1 MGKKKAIVAAVTA
14 VVVLAAVGS
23 GFWWWRNKE
32 TDSTDETIVYVSTVA
47 EQNAANPD
55 LTTMCFSGVTEAQE
69 TKEIKADTTKTISEI
84 YVKEGDTVKKGTPL
98 FLYDVE
104 SMKLDLEQ
112 GEIEVEQL
120 NNEISSYQEQIRQLE
135 SEKAAADADQQ
146 LSYTTQI
153 QTLQTSIDKAEYDI
167 KVKNIAL
174 QKQQNAID
182 NAKVTA
188 EMDGIIKT
196 VKTPEAMQADGTDV
210 IMTITASGNYRIK
223 GTLSEQQLGQVIT
236 GQKMIIR
243 SRVDANQCWS
253 GEVTE
258 ISTEA
263 EQDNGNN
270 MMYFDGG
277 SDNTASKYAFYI
289 KLNSADGL
297 LLGQHVLIEPDM
309 GQNSGHKGIWIYSDF
324 LVWDGDQA
332 YVWIADDKNR
342 LQKKLVE
349 IGETDETYG
358 ITELKNG
365 LSETDFIAYP
375 ADDYKEG
382 MKTTTNINDMTSH
395 EMDGME
401 NGDTDND
408 VLYDEN
414 EEIVEG
420 EGIESEDDDIEIMP
434 RVYEAEPVP
443 TEESSADVE

>member
-1 MGKKKAIVAAVTA
+1 MGKKKAIIAATTA
-14 VVVLAAVGS
+14 VVVLAAAGS

-32 TDSTDETIVYVSTVA
+32 TNSVAETIVYVSTVA

-55 LTTMCFSGVTEAQE
+55 LTTMCFGGVTEAQE
-69 TKEIKADTTKTISEI
+69 TKKIKADTAKTISEI

-135 SEKAAADADQQ
+135 SEKAKADADQQ

-174 QKQQNAID
+174 QKQQNAIA
-182 NAKVTA
+182 NAKVIA
-188 EMDGIIKT
+188 EMDGIVKT

-223 GTLSEQQLGQVIT
+223 GTLSEQQLGQVMT
-236 GQKMIIR
+236 GQRMIIR

-258 ISTEA
+258 IGTEA
-263 EQDNGNN
+263 EKNDNNG
-270 MMYFDGG
+270 MMYVDGN

-289 KLNSADGL
+289 KLDSADGL
-297 LLGQHVLIEPDM
+297 LLGQHVLIELDM
-309 GQNSGHKGIWIYSDF
+309 GQNSGHKGIWIYSDY

-332 YVWIADDKNR
+332 YVWTSNEKNE
-342 LQKKLVE
+342 LEKKKVE
-349 IGETDETYG
+349 TGETDDEYG
-358 ITELKNG
+358 ITELKSG
-365 LSETDFIAYP
+365 LSETDLIAYP
-375 ADDYKEG
+375 AADYQEG
-382 MKTTTNINDMTSH
+382 MKTTTNADA
-395 EMDGME
+395 
-401 NGDTDND
+401 
-408 VLYDEN
+408 LY
-414 EEIVEG
+414 G
-420 EGIESEDDDIEIMP
+420 EGDEFVDVEVEAGNVDMGIMP
-434 RVYEAEPVP
+434 RGDTIEPMPEAEPAA
-443 TEESSADVE
+443 ESE